1 MSMFTIYGT
10 VAACIVILSVLAV
23 SLCRAA
29 ATRDVVEDTGDYE

>member
-10 VAACIVILSVLAV
+10 VAACIVILSILAV

-29 ATRDVVEDTGDYE
+29 APDVREDTGDYE